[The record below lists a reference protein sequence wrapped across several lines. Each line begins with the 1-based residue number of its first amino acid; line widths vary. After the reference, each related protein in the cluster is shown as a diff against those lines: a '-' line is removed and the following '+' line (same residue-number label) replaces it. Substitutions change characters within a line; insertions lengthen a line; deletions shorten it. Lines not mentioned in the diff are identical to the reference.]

1 MRRRYKILISLLV
14 GIVVVGIAAF
24 LLSRGDMPV
33 LNTQGL
39 IANKQR
45 DLIVFTVLLS
55 LVVVVPVFLLLFLIA
70 WRFRSGNTKAKY
82 RPDWDH
88 NHALEFIWWGLPFLI
103 IVILSVVIW
112 ASSHSL
118 DPYRPI
124 ESDKKPVI
132 VQVVA
137 LQWKWLFIYPELGI
151 AAVNEVNFPVD
162 TPVNFKITAD
172 APMNSFWIPSLGGQ
186 VYAMSGMS
194 TKLHLMADN
203 VGDYKGVSANISG
216 KGFAG
221 MKFVAHAQTDK
232 GFDAWLRQAKQSDK
246 KLDARTYEELVK
258 PTENVPVA
266 TYVLTEPGL
275 YDTIVNKYMGHSGQ
289 AHDMEGMGQ

>member
-1 MRRRYKILISLLV
+1 MRPRYKILISICV
-14 GIVVVGIAAF
+14 GIIVVGIAGF
-24 LLSRGDMPV
+24 LLSKGDVSV

-45 DLIVFTVLLS
+45 DLILFTVILS
-55 LVVVVPVFLLLFLIA
+55 LVVVVPVFALLAVIA
-70 WRFRSGNTKAKY
+70 WRFRASNTKAKY
-82 RPDWDH
+82 RPEWDH
-88 NHALEFIWWGLPFLI
+88 SHVLEFIWWGLPFFI

-112 ASSHSL
+112 TSSHAL
-118 DPYRPI
+118 DPYKPL
-124 ESDKKPVI
+124 ESDKKPVV

-137 LQWKWLFIYPELGI
+137 LQWKWLFIYPELGV
-151 AAVNEVNFPVD
+151 ASVNEVNFPID

-194 TKLHLMADN
+194 TKLHLMAEN

-232 GFDAWLRQAKQSDK
+232 GFDAWLRSAKQSDK
-246 KLDARTYEELVK
+246 KLSEATYEELVK

-266 TYVLTEPGL
+266 TYVLAEPDL
-275 YDTIVNKYMGHSGQ
+275 YDTIVSKYMGHSAQ
-289 AHDMEGMGQ
+289 EHSMEGAGH

>member
-1 MRRRYKILISLLV
+1 MRPRYKILISICV
-14 GIVVVGIAAF
+14 GIIVVGIAGF
-24 LLSRGDMPV
+24 LLSKGDMSV

-45 DLIVFTVLLS
+45 DLILFTVILS
-55 LVVVVPVFLLLFLIA
+55 LVVVVPVFALLAVIA
-70 WRFRSGNTKAKY
+70 WRFRASNTKAKY
-82 RPDWDH
+82 RPEWDH
-88 NHALEFIWWGLPFLI
+88 SHALEFIWWGLPFFI

-112 ASSHSL
+112 TSSHAL
-118 DPYRPI
+118 DPYKPL

-137 LQWKWLFIYPELGI
+137 LQWKWLFIYPELGV
-151 AAVNEVNFPVD
+151 ASVNEVNFPID

-194 TKLHLMADN
+194 TKLHLMAEN

-232 GFDAWLRQAKQSDK
+232 GFDAWLRSAKQSDK
-246 KLDARTYEELVK
+246 KLSEATYEELVK

-266 TYVLTEPGL
+266 TYVLAEPDL
-275 YDTIVNKYMGHSGQ
+275 YDTIVNKYMGHSAQ
-289 AHDMEGMGQ
+289 EHSMEGAGH